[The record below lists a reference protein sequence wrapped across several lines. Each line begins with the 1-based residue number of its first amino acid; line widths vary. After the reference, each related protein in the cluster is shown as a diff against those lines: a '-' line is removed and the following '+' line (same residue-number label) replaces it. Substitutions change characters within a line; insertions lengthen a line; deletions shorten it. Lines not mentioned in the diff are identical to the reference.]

1 MVTVEDGEIA
11 LFDWGVRDASVCPQV
26 GSDLS
31 LEWAIRCE
39 SPCVSARMGVLSRRL
54 CPIGIPEALDLKKVA
69 VRVIR
74 KEMVNPVF
82 GIVPGRAIGI
92 SPS

>member
-1 MVTVEDGEIA
+1 MVTVEDVEIA
-11 LFDWGVRDASVCPQV
+11 LFDWGVGDASVCRQV

-31 LEWAIRCE
+31 LEWAIHCE
-39 SPCVSARMGVLSRRL
+39 SPCVSARMGALGRRL

-74 KEMVNPVF
+74 KEMVNPVL
-82 GIVPGRAIGI
+82 GIVPGRTIRIG
-92 SPS
+92 SS

>member
-11 LFDWGVRDASVCPQV
+11 LFDWGVGDASVCPQV

-31 LEWAIRCE
+31 PEWAIRWV
-39 SPCVSARMGVLSRRL
+39 SRCVSARMGALGRGL
-54 CPIGIPEALDLKKVA
+54 CPIGIPEALDLEKVA
-69 VRVIR
+69 VRVIC

-92 SPS
+92 SSS